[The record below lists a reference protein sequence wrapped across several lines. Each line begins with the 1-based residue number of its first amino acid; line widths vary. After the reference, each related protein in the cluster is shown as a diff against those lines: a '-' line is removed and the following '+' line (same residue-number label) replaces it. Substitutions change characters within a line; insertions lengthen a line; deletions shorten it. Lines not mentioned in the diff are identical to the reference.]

1 MRNFQY
7 THIRIYREADVSFN
21 AVFWI
26 LTKIPYARVMVWIDR
41 PVIIKLLSFGLA
53 KGRTEKLMSKDKKQ
67 MAKPI
72 AVRI

>member
-1 MRNFQY
+1 
-7 THIRIYREADVSFN
+7 
-21 AVFWI
+21 
-26 LTKIPYARVMVWIDR
+26 MVWIDR